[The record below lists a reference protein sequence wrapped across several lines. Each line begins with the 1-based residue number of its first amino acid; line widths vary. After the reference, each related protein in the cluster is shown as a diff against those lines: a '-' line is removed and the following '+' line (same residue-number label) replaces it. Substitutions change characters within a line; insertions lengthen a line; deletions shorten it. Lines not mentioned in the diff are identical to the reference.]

1 MSKRY
6 KESLIPQRGRGK
18 PRPEKGAP
26 QQKVP
31 PPAPERHPVKTPTA
45 NRRGR

>member
-1 MSKRY
+1 MARKR
-6 KESLIPQRGRGK
+6 KEPLIPTSGRGK
-18 PRPEKGAP
+18 RPDKGALQP
-26 QQKVP
+26 KVP

>member
-1 MSKRY
+1 MSKRP

-18 PRPEKGAP
+18 PHPEKGAVQP
-26 QQKVP
+26 KVP
-31 PPAPERHPVKTPTA
+31 PPPPERQPARTPTA